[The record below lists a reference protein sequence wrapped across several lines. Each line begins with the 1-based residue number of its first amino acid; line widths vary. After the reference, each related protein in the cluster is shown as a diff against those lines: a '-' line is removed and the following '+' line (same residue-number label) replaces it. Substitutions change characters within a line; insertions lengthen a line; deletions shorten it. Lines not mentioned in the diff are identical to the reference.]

1 MTTTVQ
7 IALERHEHVLALPLR
22 AVRRDNGRTFVYVRR
37 GNGIERQWVTTGSQ
51 DDSFLEIAEGLRE
64 GDEVLV
70 GDVSTL
76 MQTGN
81 ASRGSM
87 HDVF

>member
-7 IALERHEHVLALPLR
+7 IALERHAHVLALPLR

-37 GNGIERQWVTTGSQ
+37 GDGVERRWVTTGSQ
-51 DDSFLEIAEGLRE
+51 DDSFLEIVEGLHE

-70 GDVSTL
+70 GDVSALT
-76 MQTGN
+76 QSGT
-81 ASRGSM
+81 AARGSM